1 MSSRLITLTRIL
13 VDAFDREYIITLT
26 GILVDAF
33 DREYKLAFRRLPLTD
48 RQYLHVTDFP
58 PTPTVI
64 WCRKLFGM
72 LQVA

>member
-1 MSSRLITLTRIL
+1 MPSRL
-13 VDAFDREYIITLT
+13 ITLT

-58 PTPTVI
+58 PTPTVM